1 MFFDDQFLE
10 LLLGAQPMQIVF
22 IFANNDGALETS
34 MKQWMNC
41 PSIPKEKEGLPP

>member
-1 MFFDDQFLE
+1 LE